1 MKKLFLSALFFGAFS
16 CAYAASSTSH
26 NNQQAEAAPTVAKLT
41 GVDSNNTPINLQ
53 SLNGKVVLL
62 TFYTAGCSICERD
75 VKLMREFYRDNRNK
89 DFVLIGVITEKKKED
104 FESYA
109 RIVKLATPKDQQF
122 RMMWKSHIQSMEGIA
137 TIKTDPT
144 HLVINRKGEII
155 LRREGMFRSEDWDF
169 LWESIENNKL

>member
-1 MKKLFLSALFFGAFS
+1 MKKLFTCITLFCYATFAHSAS
-16 CAYAASSTSH
+16 WTSRTSNQVEASP
-26 NNQQAEAAPTVAKLT
+26 AIAKLI
-41 GVDSNNTPINLQ
+41 GIDSNNTPINLQ
-53 SLNGKVVLL
+53 NMNGKVILL
-62 TFYTAGCSICERD
+62 TFYTAGCGVCERD
-75 VKLMREFYRDNRNK
+75 VKLMREFYRDNRKK
-89 DFVLIGVITEKKKED
+89 DFVLIGVVMEKKKED

-122 RMMWKSHIQSMEGIA
+122 PMVWKSHVQSMEGIA
-137 TIKTDPT
+137 NIKTDPT